1 MIIGQIQTS
10 PKHSDF
16 YLKVGN
22 RLIDTSFKKY
32 KDLKESMKDNGWII
46 SFPATIEI
54 HNGRKYIV
62 DGQNRYT
69 ASKELGIPVVY
80 VVVPSGLDIAK
91 IAASFRAWTGDDYS
105 HSCAAEGNV
114 SFQKLES
121 FRLKH
126 NISANRAVQL
136 LTAKRNL
143 MCDGGASAAGIIK
156 SKNLEYTQDAED
168 YADSVLM
175 VCDSLP
181 KFLRRNR
188 GANAAIG
195 RMLMLG
201 DLSPSLFIEKIR
213 ANQQKVIHKASVHE
227 YVQMF
232 ESIYNT
238 RNRNPIPIAIKVL
251 ELSRSKQP

>member
-16 YLKVGN
+16 YFKVGN

-32 KDLKESMKDNGWII
+32 KDLKESMKNNGWII

-80 VVVPSGLDIAK
+80 VVVPSGLK
-91 IAASFRAWTGDDYS
+91 IAQIASSFRAWSGNDYS
-105 HSCAAEGNV
+105 YSCAAEGNL

-136 LTAKRNL
+136 LTAKSKI
-143 MCDGGASAAGIIK
+143 MYDSGGSAADIIK
-156 SKNLEYTQDAED
+156 NKNLEYTQDAED

-175 VCDSLP
+175 VCNSLP
-181 KFLRRNR
+181 KAIKKNR
-188 GANAAIG
+188 GANAAIA
-195 RMLMLG
+195 RILLI
-201 DLSPSLFIEKIR
+201 DDISPSLMIKKIES
-213 ANQQKVIHKASVHE
+213 NQHKATHRATVNE

-232 ESIYNT
+232 ENIYNT
-238 RNRNPIPIAIKVL
+238 RNSNPVPIAIKVL
-251 ELSRSKQP
+251 ESLKIK